1 MKNFKFYIGAFLTI
15 LSIETFFNII
25 ISMLISIPICVASGN
40 NYFWVSFIAIEIVAV
55 IEALRLTFT
64 TKKDPWGKE

>member
-64 TKKDPWGKE
+64 IKKDPWGKE